1 MEIIELLKEYPKI
14 GGTFIAIV
22 SASLGWVFR
31 NIFQL
36 IIESRKYKREIKT
49 FFWKEK
55 INASKKAS
63 EFYLEQLNFLNLL
76 KHQFEIYELGKI
88 EHQEM
93 FENIQKEVSFYSNKL
108 KAFPHFE
115 HHHINVFYDFNEQRS
130 MEINKNTFEIT
141 QEIIDL
147 RTTETDSAEEIDR
160 KIREIKSRAK
170 KLKENYSELFDIYK
184 SYLNTVRTDIKEYV

>member
-1 MEIIELLKEYPKI
+1 MEIFELLKDHPKT
-14 GGTFIAIV
+14 GGTIIAIV
-22 SASLGWVFR
+22 SASLGWVIR

-36 IIESRKYKREIKT
+36 ITENFKYKRDIKT

-63 EFYLEQLNFLNLL
+63 EFYLEQLNFLNLVR
-76 KHQFEIYELGKI
+76 HQFEIFELGKI
-88 EHQEM
+88 EHQEL

-108 KAFPHFE
+108 KEFPHFE
-115 HHHINVFYDFNEQRS
+115 HHHINVFYDFKEQRS
-130 MEINKNTFEIT
+130 MEINKNTFKIT

-147 RTTETDSAEEIDR
+147 RITETDTKEVIDN
-160 KIREIKSRAK
+160 KVFEIKKRAK

-184 SYLNTVRTDIKEYV
+184 EYLRTVRADIKNYL